1 MKTRPRRGL
10 IPFSGRAAKEGER
23 NWLDWREREGGR
35 KEEGRGSQMII
46 KNDREERGGE
56 GKKASARG
64 FSAR

>member
-10 IPFSGRAAKEGER
+10 ILFSGRAAKEGER
-23 NWLDWREREGGR
+23 NWLRQRERGIERG
-35 KEEGRGSQMII
+35 GSQMII
-46 KNDREERGGE
+46 KNDGEERGRGGGE